1 MLAKAAEEQAEG
13 KEPPPAPQTP
23 AQIIG
28 EAKTR
33 ARQAACYE
41 GGTPESHERLEA
53 AEQDADVLVPIR
65 IGMVCRIIGVDCK
78 PDNFAPTALM
88 ELSRQLDSLAD
99 LTVVT
104 VDGGGYD
111 NWKLVQNL
119 ATRAAPAGRVAAWLD
134 KPGPAAE
141 LPEVQP

>member
-1 MLAKAAEEQAEG
+1 MKRKTSAFGWNPNPRRGPSTGRLKVMTTQARKRRTNKKRTARRAKAHDRRLLAKAAEEQAEG

-78 PDNFAPTALM
+78 PDNLH
-88 ELSRQLDSLAD
+88 R
-99 LTVVT
+99 
-104 VDGGGYD
+104 
-111 NWKLVQNL
+111 
-119 ATRAAPAGRVAAWLD
+119 RR
-134 KPGPAAE
+134 
-141 LPEVQP
+141 